1 MELLQ
6 LKYFFDSAQTEN
18 FAKTAQKYMVPTSSV
33 SASVK
38 RLESELNCALFD
50 RTANRIVLN
59 NNGKKMLKSLNIVFC
74 ELAKVKSELSSS
86 INDNREIKM
95 LVRAMRQNITDYI
108 IKYNEE
114 NPHVA
119 FKTVFDFMENE
130 FEKYDIIIDEKNDL
144 YKNYMNFELFNIRLR
159 MVSSSKNPLC
169 SKKLTLSQLQN
180 QPFISIGEHSNMHKI
195 LLNACKK
202 AGFVPNIVVMSNDTK
217 CYDKLIESGIGIGI
231 CRESAYISPK
241 VQYLDITDFNEYY
254 SVYSY
259 FKKDA
264 AFGNIESFLDFM
276 KKESM

>member
-38 RLESELNCALFD
+38 RLENELDCTLFD
-50 RTANRIVLN
+50 RTANRIILN

-74 ELAKVKSELSSS
+74 ELEKIKSELSSS
-86 INDNREIKM
+86 TNDNREIKM

-114 NPHVA
+114 NPHVV

-130 FEKYDIIIDEKNDL
+130 FEKYDIIIDEKSDL
-144 YKNYMNFELFNIRLR
+144 YKNYINFELFNIRLR

-169 SKKLTLSQLQN
+169 SKKLKLKQLRN

-195 LLNACKK
+195 LVNACKK
-202 AGFVPNIVVMSNDTK
+202 AGFLPNIVVMSNDTK

-231 CRESAYISPK
+231 CRESAYKSPT

-264 AFGNIESFLDFM
+264 AFGNIESFLEFM